1 MWRAERR
8 ATKFVRTV
16 APRPLGFRD
25 VDILPCE
32 ITNNGR
38 NLRTDMTLTRRHF
51 LPLFGSAMVF
61 SPASAAEQ
69 GERLPVVAVLTGN
82 VASDTDAERRIRA
95 FREALSRLGW
105 IENQNYRL
113 EVRWPG
119 PVPAS
124 QEVCARELVALEPK
138 VILVTNTA
146 AARTLQRLTQ
156 AIPIVFVG
164 LSDPVATGLVSSV
177 ARPSGNITGFALY
190 EHSFSGKWLSLL
202 KRLAPHLKEVSVLFN
217 PETSPYAAFYI
228 QAALEMGSKLFVSV
242 KAVPVRD
249 PDQIDPA
256 ILSTG
261 ASGNAGLIILPDG
274 GFVSSNSAKIIS
286 AAAKHRVPAIFAVKN
301 YVMRGGLMSYGPDLT
316 AQFRDGAGYVDRIL
330 RGTRPSELPVQFATK
345 FNLAINAKA
354 ADELGLPVPE
364 TLSLDA
370 ELIDD

>member
-1 MWRAERR
+1 
-8 ATKFVRTV
+8 
-16 APRPLGFRD
+16 
-25 VDILPCE
+25 
-32 ITNNGR
+32 
-38 NLRTDMTLTRRHF
+38 
-51 LPLFGSAMVF
+51 
-61 SPASAAEQ
+61 
-69 GERLPVVAVLTGN
+69 
-82 VASDTDAERRIRA
+82 
-95 FREALSRLGW
+95 
-105 IENQNYRL
+105 
-113 EVRWPG
+113 
-119 PVPAS
+119 VPAN
-124 QEVCARELVALEPK
+124 QEVCARELIALEPK
-138 VILVTNTA
+138 VILVTNTV

-156 AIPIVFVG
+156 DIPIVFVG

-228 QAALEMGSKLFVSV
+228 QAAIEMGSKLLISV
-242 KAVPVRD
+242 KAVAVRE

-261 ASGNAGLIILPDG
+261 ASGKAGLIILPDG

-316 AQFRDGAGYVDRIL
+316 AQFRDGASYVDRIL
-330 RGTRPSELPVQFATK
+330 RGTKPSELPVQFATK

-370 ELIDD
+370 ELIDE